1 MGECTDVWIR
11 VPRDDGSKVLAAVG
25 GWVGRE
31 VEYGVDADSA
41 DAVAGAVAGKKV
53 EVTLSWRVKS
63 WGDWLAEIVGGDGMD
78 LFR

>member
-1 MGECTDVWIR
+1 MGECTEVWIR

-31 VEYGVDADSA
+31 VEYNVDADG
-41 DAVAGAVAGKKV
+41 GAVAGKKV